1 MRRNLLPLLAALL
14 LPVAVA
20 AQTKTDINMVVAL
33 DRSESV
39 SDSDAAIQIQ
49 GLAYALT
56 HPEFLSAIRLGEHKR
71 IGVAVI
77 KWSSFNQ
84 ARTLLPWM
92 LIGGAADAARV
103 AGQLNEILY
112 DTQRHDDGS
121 QTDVALGIERATQM
135 LELAPTR
142 ASKDVINVIADGS
155 SNSGH
160 VAVVDRDVAL
170 ARGITIN
177 ALVMAQ
183 GSAIRVL
190 TTYFKREV
198 IGGPASFVMHTAS
211 QDDFARAMLRKML
224 IEVAAL
230 NNLALLQ
237 RSSWFADE
245 LGGAG

>member
-1 MRRNLLPLLAALL
+1 MKASLALLMLLVPLPLGA
-14 LPVAVA
+14 A

-49 GLAYALT
+49 GLKYALT
-56 HPEFLSAIRLGEHKR
+56 HPEFLQAITFGEHKR

-77 KWSSFNQ
+77 KWSSFNR

-92 LIGGAADAARV
+92 LVGGPDDAARV
-103 AGQLNEILY
+103 AAQLELLLHS
-112 DTQRHDDGS
+112 DDRTDDGS
-121 QTDVALGIERATQM
+121 QTDVALGIERATQ
-135 LELAPTR
+135 LLAQAPTR
-142 ASKDVINVIADGS
+142 AHKDVINIIADGA

-160 VAVVDRDVAL
+160 VAVVDRDAAM

-177 ALVMAQ
+177 ALIMAK

-190 TTYFKREV
+190 TAYFKREV
-198 IGGPASFVMHTAS
+198 IGGPASFVVHTAS

-230 NNLALLQ
+230 NRRVLFE

-245 LGGAG
+245 PGAG

>member
-1 MRRNLLPLLAALL
+1 MRASLAALVL
-14 LPVAVA
+14 LLLAGGAA
-20 AQTKTDINMVVAL
+20 AQTRTDINMVVAL

-39 SDSDAAIQIQ
+39 SDADAAIQIQ
-49 GLAYALT
+49 GLIHALT
-56 HPEFLSAIRLGEHKR
+56 HPEFLTAIQLGEHKR

-77 KWSSFNQ
+77 KWSSFNR
-84 ARTLLPWM
+84 ARTILPWM
-92 LIGGAADAARV
+92 LIGGAEDAARV
-103 AGQLNEILY
+103 AALLDLTLHDPGRE
-112 DTQRHDDGS
+112 DDGS
-121 QTDVALGIERATQM
+121 QTDVALGIERATAM
-135 LELAPTR
+135 LGQAPTR
-142 ASKDVINVIADGS
+142 AHKEVINIVADGS

-160 VAVVDRDVAL
+160 VATVDRDAAL

-177 ALVMAQ
+177 ALVMAK

-190 TTYFKREV
+190 TAYFKREV
-198 IGGPASFVMHTAS
+198 IGGPTSFVVHTSS

-230 NNLALLQ
+230 NRLTLVR